1 MPNWQA
7 LRDALETDGIGLGD
21 PAPRPV
27 GGGDIS
33 AAWSVSGNAGRYF
46 LKTSTLANQDMFA
59 AEKAGLDEL
68 RAAAAV
74 RVPEVL
80 AQGATRSDSYL
91 ALEWL
96 DLAAPDSSSERDLG
110 AKLALQHRVT
120 AEKYGWRRNNTIGL
134 TPQLNPETP
143 GWADFFV
150 QHRLAFQI
158 DLAIDR
164 GFSELEPLRA
174 AAIDGAR
181 RRLGDHRPPAS
192 LLHGDLWGGNHAS
205 VNGSGVVFDPAVYFG
220 DRETD
225 LAMTRLFGGFAASFY
240 AAYEEAWPLPADSER
255 RCALYQL
262 YHVLNHVNLFGR
274 SYLGRA
280 RSMLEELAAGRGR

>member
-1 MPNWQA
+1 MPDWQA
-7 LRDALETDGIGLGD
+7 LRDALGDEGIHLD
-21 PAPRPV
+21 DSKPRPV

-33 AAWSVSGNAGRYF
+33 AAWSVQGNAGRLF
-46 LKTSTLANQDMFA
+46 LKTSTLANNDMFA

-80 AQGATRSDSYL
+80 AQGATGNDSYL

-96 DLAAPDSSSERDLG
+96 ELESPDAASESDLG

-120 AEKYGWRRNNTIGL
+120 AETHGWRRDNTIGL
-134 TPQLNPETP
+134 TPQLNPQTS
-143 GWADFFV
+143 GWAEFFV
-150 QHRLAFQI
+150 RHRLVFQL
-158 DLAIDR
+158 DLAIGR
-164 GFSELEPLRA
+164 GFSAIEPLRG
-174 AAIDGAR
+174 AAIEGAR
-181 RRLGDHRPPAS
+181 QRLDGHCPPPS

-205 VNGSGVVFDPAVYFG
+205 VNGSAVIFDPAVYFG

-225 LAMTRLFGGFAASFY
+225 LAMTRLFGGFSSSFY
-240 AAYEEAWPLPADSER
+240 AAYDEAWPLDADSESR
-255 RCALYQL
+255 LGLYQL
-262 YHVLNHVNLFGR
+262 YHVLNHVNLFGH

-280 RSMLEELAAGRGR
+280 LVMLEELAAGR

>member
-1 MPNWQA
+1 MPDWQA
-7 LRDALETDGIGLGD
+7 LKHALDKDGIHLD
-21 PAPRPV
+21 DSAPRPV

-33 AAWSVSGNAGRYF
+33 AAWCVQGNAGPWF
-46 LKTSTLANQDMFA
+46 LKTSAAANEDMFA

-68 RAAAAV
+68 RAAEAV

-80 AQGATRSDSYL
+80 AHGTTIGDSYL
-91 ALEWL
+91 ILEWL
-96 DLAAPDSSSERDLG
+96 DLASPNTESESDLG
-110 AKLALQHRVT
+110 ARLALQHRVT
-120 AEKYGWRRNNTIGL
+120 ADTHGWRRDNTIGL
-134 TPQLNPETP
+134 TPQHNPQTSS
-143 GWADFFV
+143 WAEFFV
-150 QHRLAFQI
+150 QHRLVFQL

-181 RRLGDHRPPAS
+181 QRLDDHRPPAS

-205 VNGSGVVFDPAVYFG
+205 VNGSGVIFDPAVYFG

-225 LAMTRLFGGFAASFY
+225 LAMTRLFGGFSAPFY
-240 AAYEEAWPLPADSER
+240 DAYEETWPLPADSESR
-255 RCALYQL
+255 LGLYQL

-280 RSMLEELAAGRGR
+280 LSMLGELAAGRRR